1 MITQTSNPGHL
12 PLAGMKVMEVSQ
24 IMAGPTCGLML
35 SDMGADIVKIEK
47 FPAGDDARHYSGPN
61 DAALPPSFMMINRGK
76 RSLAIDVRTD
86 RGRKLLLSLVPKFD
100 VVTENFR
107 KGVVERLGIHYD
119 AMRVIN
125 PALIYCSIS
134 GYGRTG
140 PLADKGGFDLIL
152 QAFAGLIDATGHPGG
167 PPTKPAVSIADIN
180 AGIIAALGITAAY
193 VHRLKTGEGQR
204 VDTSLMQAA
213 MHQTFWFSAYYFAR
227 GELPQKLGTA
237 HALIA
242 PYEVLDCADGGIA
255 IGGGN
260 QNSWL
265 KITDILG
272 HPEWKVDPRFLTPQ
286 NRVAH
291 RGELAHLLNDVLRTN
306 TVAHWLALFDAAG
319 VPAGPLNT
327 VADAVEHPQARAVNM
342 VIDVDHPLGG
352 RTRSLGSPVL
362 FDGRSAPGES
372 AAPLVGQHTREV
384 LRENGILDGDIESLL
399 RDGIVHEP
407 ASRMALAS

>member
-1 MITQTSNPGHL
+1 
-12 PLAGMKVMEVSQ
+12 
-24 IMAGPTCGLML
+24 
-35 SDMGADIVKIEK
+35 
-47 FPAGDDARHYSGPN
+47 
-61 DAALPPSFMMINRGK
+61 
-76 RSLAIDVRTD
+76 
-86 RGRKLLLSLVPKFD
+86 
-100 VVTENFR
+100 
-107 KGVVERLGIHYD
+107 
-119 AMRVIN
+119 
-125 PALIYCSIS
+125 
-134 GYGRTG
+134 
-140 PLADKGGFDLIL
+140 
-152 QAFAGLIDATGHPGG
+152 
-167 PPTKPAVSIADIN
+167 
-180 AGIIAALGITAAY
+180 
-193 VHRLKTGEGQR
+193 